1 MEIGINNDLLVT
13 GIWELVLALLIGLL
27 VLYVSYSCFYR
38 FVYLKHDIQK
48 DNTAYA
54 ILAASVIFS
63 VGYIF
68 AGVSDPLLMTIKYLR
83 KVDAENFVMSC
94 ISYSTVFV
102 VGALII
108 SGLINVVSILL
119 FTFMTRKVDEFDEIK
134 QGNVAVSI
142 ITAAII
148 VSITL
153 IVRENMVLL
162 FDAFI
167 PHPEMGAR
175 V

>member
-1 MEIGINNDLLVT
+1 MEIGINQDLLIT

-38 FVYLKHDIQK
+38 FVYVKHNLEK
-48 DNTAYA
+48 DNMAYA

-83 KVDAENFVMSC
+83 QTGTESFVMSC
-94 ISYSTVFV
+94 VSYSSVFV
-102 VGALII
+102 IGALVI

-119 FTFMTRKVDEFDEIK
+119 FTFMTRKVDEFEEIK
-134 QGNVAVSI
+134 QGNVAVAL

-148 VSITL
+148 ISITL

-167 PHPEMGAR
+167 PHPEMPDR